1 MTESMP
7 IHYYPERC
15 TQPPLPSLPID
26 ELIPDIRAAL
36 NRHTRC
42 ILTAPPGAGKTTRV
56 PLALLDATWMTG
68 KRMLVL
74 EPRKLAA
81 KSASRQLARLLGE
94 KVGQTVGYRV
104 RLDNQTSAFTRI
116 EIVTEGILT
125 RLIQADPELSDVG
138 CILFDEF
145 HERNLQ
151 GDLGLALA
159 LDCQEGFHEDL
170 RLLVMSATLDPAP
183 LQRMLGPDTPVL
195 HSEGRSWPVQTFY
208 TPPSS
213 SGQRLEDHT
222 AAIIRRAL
230 AEHDG
235 SILVFLPG
243 IGEIRR
249 TVERLGEVGNT
260 TEIRPLY
267 GDLPPSEQDEAIR
280 PPRPGMR
287 KVVLAT
293 AIAESSLT
301 IDGISI
307 VIDAGLSR
315 SVRFDP
321 GTGLSRLVTRR
332 VSLAGANQRR
342 GRAGRTGPGICY
354 RLWHP
359 GDEEGMQEY
368 PRPEILEADMAPLCL
383 ELAAWGVPSPSSLHW
398 LDEPP
403 AGAVRQGTD
412 LLQRLGALDGQKRI
426 TPLGRAMVRLP
437 LHPRLA
443 HMVLESARIGLKEPA
458 CLLAALAGERDPLH
472 LDHADVRLRLAALAG
487 RQGNGRLH
495 YLQDAVR
502 QLARLTSSL
511 IQEQKAPDSSLP
523 EAMQAGVLLALAYPD
538 RIAQQRS
545 PGSFRM
551 SNGRGAILPLEDPLS
566 SAPLLAIGELGGTS
580 GNARIRQAAPLEREL
595 LEKLYPNKITVE
607 KSVYWDAG
615 EEAVLACS
623 RRCFG
628 ALILNEKAL
637 ESPDDTDVVRAML
650 EGIRTLGL
658 QSLPWTDSQLA
669 LRQRV
674 AFMRAL
680 EGDIW
685 PDLSDEAL
693 MNDLQWI
700 EPFLSGISR
709 RSQLVRLPLDAALA
723 LLLPRSLRN
732 RLNQEAPES
741 LSVPSGSAIRL
752 DYSGTVHESTVKG
765 PILAVKLQ
773 EVFGM
778 TQTPR
783 VANGRIPVLLH
794 LLSPAGRPLQITQD
808 IEGFWKNGYPS
819 VRAEMRGRYPK
830 HPWPDNPLAALP
842 TRHTKKQLE
851 RQSDRK

>member
-1 MTESMP
+1 
-7 IHYYPERC
+7 
-15 TQPPLPSLPID
+15 
-26 ELIPDIRAAL
+26 
-36 NRHTRC
+36 
-42 ILTAPPGAGKTTRV
+42 
-56 PLALLDATWMTG
+56 
-68 KRMLVL
+68 
-74 EPRKLAA
+74 
-81 KSASRQLARLLGE
+81 
-94 KVGQTVGYRV
+94 
-104 RLDNQTSAFTRI
+104 
-116 EIVTEGILT
+116 
-125 RLIQADPELSDVG
+125 
-138 CILFDEF
+138 
-145 HERNLQ
+145 
-151 GDLGLALA
+151 
-159 LDCQEGFHEDL
+159 
-170 RLLVMSATLDPAP
+170 
-183 LQRMLGPDTPVL
+183 
-195 HSEGRSWPVQTFY
+195 
-208 TPPSS
+208 
-213 SGQRLEDHT
+213 
-222 AAIIRRAL
+222 
-230 AEHDG
+230 
-235 SILVFLPG
+235 
-243 IGEIRR
+243 
-249 TVERLGEVGNT
+249 
-260 TEIRPLY
+260 
-267 GDLPPSEQDEAIR
+267 
-280 PPRPGMR
+280 
-287 KVVLAT
+287 
-293 AIAESSLT
+293 
-301 IDGISI
+301 
-307 VIDAGLSR
+307 
-315 SVRFDP
+315 
-321 GTGLSRLVTRR
+321 
-332 VSLAGANQRR
+332 
-342 GRAGRTGPGICY
+342 
-354 RLWHP
+354 
-359 GDEEGMQEY
+359 
-368 PRPEILEADMAPLCL
+368 
-383 ELAAWGVPSPSSLHW
+383 
-398 LDEPP
+398 
-403 AGAVRQGTD
+403 
-412 LLQRLGALDGQKRI
+412 
-426 TPLGRAMVRLP
+426 
-437 LHPRLA
+437 
-443 HMVLESARIGLKEPA
+443 
-458 CLLAALAGERDPLH
+458 
-472 LDHADVRLRLAALAG
+472 
-487 RQGNGRLH
+487 
-495 YLQDAVR
+495 
-502 QLARLTSSL
+502 
-511 IQEQKAPDSSLP
+511 
-523 EAMQAGVLLALAYPD
+523 MQAGVLLALAYPD

-595 LEKLYPNKITVE
+595 LEKLYPSKITVE

-851 RQSDRK
+851 RQSDRN